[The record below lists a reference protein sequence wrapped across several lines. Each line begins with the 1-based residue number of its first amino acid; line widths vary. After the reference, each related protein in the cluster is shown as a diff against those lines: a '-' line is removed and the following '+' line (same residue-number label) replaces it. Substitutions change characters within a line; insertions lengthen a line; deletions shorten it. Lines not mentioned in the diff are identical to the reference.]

1 LAPDLLS
8 APAKLERIRD
18 VPSFKKREPSWKDEV
33 RERMKHRRQRVEELP
48 LFRDEPAPATAPE
61 AVAPEPEAAPPD
73 PVVPEPSLEAA
84 PLEHDPPAEIDRQP
98 PFAGDADFGFGP
110 ISAPEA
116 EPASA
121 EPADVVDLPLRAQS
135 VPAEPERFDSPP
147 PLEFP
152 DLDSPPAPLSEPG
165 PVERPAFVGERLR
178 AAAVDALTLGA
189 TALVVVYFAARAAH
203 VTPRGLIPTW
213 PYLVGFLVCFGLA
226 YAAFFTGLT
235 GQTLGKM
242 LLGLRV
248 VDTAGAPPGHWRAA
262 IRAAL
267 GTLGSLALVGVAPM
281 FVDPARRALHDR
293 LLRTRVVRS

>member
-8 APAKLERIRD
+8 APAKLIRD

-33 RERMKHRRQRVEELP
+33 RERMKHRRRRVEELP
-48 LFRDEPAPATAPE
+48 LFRDEPAPPLEPEAGAPE
-61 AVAPEPEAAPPD
+61 HEAAPPD
-73 PVVPEPSLEAA
+73 PAVPEASFEAA
-84 PLEHDPPAEIDRQP
+84 PIAHDPPPEIDRQQ

-110 ISAPEA
+110 LSAPET
-116 EPASA
+116 EPPAD
-121 EPADVVDLPLRAQS
+121 EPADVVDLPLRADD
-135 VPAEPERFDSPP
+135 PAAEPAHFESPP

-152 DLDSPPAPLSEPG
+152 DLDSPPVSLSEPG
-165 PVERPAFVGERLR
+165 PVERPALVGERLR
-178 AAAVDALTLGA
+178 AAAVDALMLGA
-189 TALVVVYFAARAAH
+189 TGLVVVYFAARAAH
-203 VTPRGLIPTW
+203 VTPRGLIPAW
-213 PYLVGFLVCFGLA
+213 PYLVGFLVFFGLA

-242 LLGLRV
+242 LLHLRV